1 MKNVIKLNEEQL
13 RKVVA
18 ESVKKVLSER
28 YEPGDTLSV
37 APHKPIIKGKT
48 PNGYDDEFA
57 GMDNHTGLDIM
68 NDIGGIIDRAKY
80 YLSVTADSSV
90 AEELYVIIDC
100 LNRAFEAA
108 MNLSKLDVN

>member
-1 MKNVIKLNEEQL
+1 
-13 RKVVA
+13 
-18 ESVKKVLSER
+18 
-28 YEPGDTLSV
+28 
-37 APHKPIIKGKT
+37 
-48 PNGYDDEFA
+48 
-57 GMDNHTGLDIM
+57 MDNHTGLDIM